1 MPIGLSFSPYSS
13 RITLL
18 IQYQSPFLKSLT
30 FIFSSDMATNNKGV
44 IDLTDRAL
52 FLPSR
57 LAPLRGEEGA
67 VYHSLD
73 LGRARSMLS
82 IARQKSRRIVGFSSS
97 RMVKL
102 VSRLSRL
109 QRSSFLVGGFRVIR
123 LHILRKSLLIR
134 IFVVMFFDVIHVIQ

>member
-1 MPIGLSFSPYSS
+1 MPIGLIFSPYSS
-13 RITLL
+13 RSTLL

-30 FIFSSDMATNNKGV
+30 FIFSSDMAKNNKGV

-67 VYHSLD
+67 IYHSLD

-82 IARQKSRRIVGFSSS
+82 IALQKSRRIVGFSNS
-97 RMVKL
+97 RIVKL
-102 VSRLSRL
+102 LSRLSLRAK
-109 QRSSFLVGGFRVIR
+109 SSLRVRGFRVIR
-123 LHILRKSLLIR
+123 FQILWISLFIR
-134 IFVVMFFDVIHVIQ
+134 IFVVILFDVI